1 MNAPQGGNFFD
12 SVPLLL
18 CEGASELLCEG
29 ASDERLLNR
38 IFSNR
43 ELKAQQV
50 GGTRNLKP
58 VAAYWAHQNQ
68 PVFTIRD
75 REFGSLPEAEAC
87 YGADYT
93 NRHFTWRRHELENY
107 LIEPRV
113 LVNCFKQLKPYIDS
127 RINLPDTENSA
138 RIWLRELALDLL
150 DDQAGRRTAWELHHK
165 LRDNLPSAF
174 SIFQESMIKSREDWE
189 GDLVNEMKRLRNQS
203 GQIEQF
209 TQMTESDIL
218 QTYETNLQMFD
229 DSSFL
234 NTDGHLRDFGGHEMV
249 QKIYQDTEIN
259 VQGYGLRDFQ
269 NDLVESFVN
278 EWNRDQSFLQPNDFA
293 ELQAAIRRQ
302 IRVLQSN

>member
-12 SVPLLL
+12 SVPL
-18 CEGASELLCEG
+18 LLCEG

-50 GGTRNLKP
+50 GGTRNLGP

-127 RINLPDTENSA
+127 RINLPETENSA
-138 RIWLRELALDLL
+138 KVWLKGLAGDLL
-150 DDQAGRRTAWELHHK
+150 EDQAGRKTAWELYQQLQEK
-165 LRDNLPSAF
+165 FPVAF
-174 SIFQESMIKSREDWE
+174 SGLQSNKMKNGKDWVED
-189 GDLVNEMKRLRNQS
+189 LISEMKNLRSQTK
-203 GQIEQF
+203 QIEDF
-209 TQMTESDIL
+209 AQMSESDIR
-218 QTYETNLQMFD
+218 QIYETNLQIF
-229 DSSFL
+229 SEPSFL
-234 NTDGHLRDFGGHEMV
+234 EEEGHTRDFAGKKV
-249 QKIYQDTEIN
+249 AQKVHQEIKIRH
-259 VQGYGLRDFQ
+259 YPFKKFRDE
-269 NDLVESFVN
+269 LIKSFVD
-278 EWNRDQSFLQPNDFA
+278 EWNGDQSFLQPNDFA
-293 ELQAAIRRQ
+293 ELQAAVHRQ